1 MKPIILIEKDGKVI
15 LSKEDLQN
23 IIEDAYEEGKK
34 DGSNSDCNHCYWYL
48 RPYRW
53 SDSPWWKW
61 PQITWTAG
69 TTTTGASTTADS
81 TTATVNPTYTTDT
94 VDYVPLNANTSDSSC
109 TNKCKTTM
117 HWAKNKENK

>member
-1 MKPIILIEKDGKVI
+1 MENNMKPIILTEKDGKVI

-34 DGSNSDCNHCYWYL
+34 DGGNSDCNHCYWYL

-81 TTATVNPTYTTDT
+81 STATVNPTYTTDT
-94 VDYVPLNANTSDSSC
+94 TSTFDSSLRRE
-109 TNKCKTTM
+109 KK
-117 HWAKNKENK
+117 